1 MGGAAVGHA
10 LRRRATTIPWVPL
23 LLVAAVGLIV
33 GTMTYLMERG
43 SYSTFAAI
51 PVAVG
56 LVAVSVP
63 MLRQAAR
70 WEADV
75 RIARLLWLA
84 FAAKM
89 VAALPRYV
97 VAFGLYDGQA
107 DSSMY
112 SSTGALLARQF
123 RDGDFVVDIG
133 RPVQGTGFIQILTGA
148 VYTVTGATDLGGF
161 LVFSWLGFWGLY
173 LFHRAFVRAVPRG
186 DHLRYARLV
195 FFLPSLLFWPS
206 SIGKEAWICLGL
218 GLAAYGA
225 ARALTRAVGGIP
237 LIALGLLMVAMV
249 RPHVAALVA
258 VSVFAAYVLR
268 RHPGSGSLTAMG
280 GKVVGIVVL
289 GVGLIVAVGQLEQ
302 FLGVDAFDQES
313 VQVTLDEV
321 TAQTGQ
327 GGSYVEGTQTD
338 LSPRRFPRAFL
349 NVMFRPYPWQA
360 TNLQALVAAAEALL
374 LLVLFVAGW
383 RRLLGAL
390 RAALDTSYVILCGCY
405 TVLFVYGFSSFANY
419 GILVRQRVQ
428 VLPFFLV
435 LLAMPAFRRTL
446 PSGEGDEV
454 PWAGHAQVRATGEL
468 VTRGSAPG

>member
-1 MGGAAVGHA
+1 MDAAELSHV
-10 LRRRATTIPWVPL
+10 LKRRAAMIPWVPV
-23 LLVAAVGLIV
+23 LLVSAVGGIV
-33 GTMTYLMERG
+33 GTTTYLMERG

-75 RIARLLWLA
+75 RLARLLWLA
-84 FAAKM
+84 FSVKLAAA
-89 VAALPRYV
+89 VPRYV

-123 RDGDFVVDIG
+123 RDGDFTVELG
-133 RPVQGTGFIQILTGA
+133 RPVQGTGFIQLLTGA

-173 LFHRAFVRAVPRG
+173 LFHRAFVRAVPQG
-186 DHLRYARLV
+186 DHLRYARMV
-195 FFLPSLLFWPS
+195 FLLPSLLFWPS

-237 LIALGLLMVAMV
+237 LIGLGLLMVAMV

-258 VSVFAAYVLR
+258 ISVFAAYVLR
-268 RHPGSGSLTAMG
+268 RHPGPGSLAAVG
-280 GKVVGIVVL
+280 GKVVGIIVL
-289 GVGLIVAVGQLEQ
+289 GVGLVVAVGQLEQ

-321 TAQTGQ
+321 TARTGQ
-327 GGSYVEGTQTD
+327 GGSYVEGTRTD
-338 LSPRRFPRAFL
+338 LSPSRFPRAFV
-349 NVMFRPYPWQA
+349 NVMFRPFPWQA

-374 LLVLFVAGW
+374 LLVLFLGGW
-383 RRLLGAL
+383 RRLLGAV
-390 RAALDTSYVILCGCY
+390 RSTLDTSYVILCGCY

-428 VLPFFLV
+428 MLPFFLV
-435 LLAMPAFRRTL
+435 LLAMPPLRRAEPDLEEPDPGWTAAPVRSRAGE
-446 PSGEGDEV
+446 PS
-454 PWAGHAQVRATGEL
+454 
-468 VTRGSAPG
+468 TRGTASV

>member
-1 MGGAAVGHA
+1 MDAAELSHV
-10 LRRRATTIPWVPL
+10 LKRRAAMIPWVPV
-23 LLVAAVGLIV
+23 LLVSAVGGIV
-33 GTMTYLMERG
+33 GTTTYLMERG

-75 RIARLLWLA
+75 RLARLLWLA
-84 FAAKM
+84 FSVKLAAA
-89 VAALPRYV
+89 VPRYV

-123 RDGDFVVDIG
+123 RDGDFTVELG
-133 RPVQGTGFIQILTGA
+133 RPVQGTGFIQLLTGA

-173 LFHRAFVRAVPRG
+173 LFHRAFVRAVPQG
-186 DHLRYARLV
+186 DHLRYARMV
-195 FFLPSLLFWPS
+195 FLLPSLLFWPS

-237 LIALGLLMVAMV
+237 LIGLGLLMVAMV

-258 VSVFAAYVLR
+258 ISVFAAYVLR
-268 RHPGSGSLTAMG
+268 RHPGPGSLAAVG
-280 GKVVGIVVL
+280 GKVVGIIVL
-289 GVGLIVAVGQLEQ
+289 GVGLVVAVGQLEQ

-321 TAQTGQ
+321 TARTGQ
-327 GGSYVEGTQTD
+327 GGSYVEGTRTD
-338 LSPRRFPRAFL
+338 LSPSRFPRAFV
-349 NVMFRPYPWQA
+349 NVMFRPFPWQA

-374 LLVLFVAGW
+374 LLVLFLGGW
-383 RRLLGAL
+383 RRLLGAV
-390 RAALDTSYVILCGCY
+390 RSTLDTSYVILCGCY

-428 VLPFFLV
+428 MLPFFLV
-435 LLAMPAFRRTL
+435 LLAMPPLRRAEPDLEEPDAGWTAA
-446 PSGEGDEV
+446 PVRSRAGE
-454 PWAGHAQVRATGEL
+454 PL
-468 VTRGSAPG
+468 TRGTASV

>member
-1 MGGAAVGHA
+1 VDAAELSHV
-10 LRRRATTIPWVPL
+10 LKRRAAMIPWVPV
-23 LLVAAVGLIV
+23 LLVSAVGGIV
-33 GTMTYLMERG
+33 GTTTYLMERG

-75 RIARLLWLA
+75 RLARLLWLA
-84 FAAKM
+84 FSVKLAAA
-89 VAALPRYV
+89 VPRYV

-123 RDGDFVVDIG
+123 RDGDFTVELG
-133 RPVQGTGFIQILTGA
+133 RPVQGTGFIQLLTGA

-173 LFHRAFVRAVPRG
+173 LFHRAFVRAVPQG
-186 DHLRYARLV
+186 DHLRYARMV
-195 FFLPSLLFWPS
+195 FLLPSLLFWPS

-237 LIALGLLMVAMV
+237 LIGLGLLMVAMV

-258 VSVFAAYVLR
+258 ISVFAAYVLR
-268 RHPGSGSLTAMG
+268 RHPGPGSLAAVG
-280 GKVVGIVVL
+280 GKVVGIIVL
-289 GVGLIVAVGQLEQ
+289 GVGLVVAVGQLEQ

-321 TAQTGQ
+321 TARTGQ
-327 GGSYVEGTQTD
+327 GGSYVEGTRTD
-338 LSPRRFPRAFL
+338 LSPSRFPRAFV
-349 NVMFRPYPWQA
+349 NVMFRPFPWQA

-374 LLVLFVAGW
+374 LLVLFLGGW
-383 RRLLGAL
+383 RRLLGAV
-390 RAALDTSYVILCGCY
+390 RSTLDTSYVILCGCY

-428 VLPFFLV
+428 MLPFFLV
-435 LLAMPAFRRTL
+435 LLAMPPLRRAEPDLEEPDAGWTAA
-446 PSGEGDEV
+446 PVRSRAGE
-454 PWAGHAQVRATGEL
+454 PL
-468 VTRGSAPG
+468 TRGTASV